1 MALQQKVIGGPT
13 S

>member
-1 MALQQKVIGGPT
+1 MAVQQKVIGGPT